1 MKHSIV
7 GGHLTVWNTGLILY
21 NLIIA
26 GFDCS
31 EASVKTYGY
40 DCSVIVKK
48 KTAILPELG
57 YDYGDIEKL
66 SHFFPFDARQ
76 GFNGQILELNW

>member
-1 MKHSIV
+1 MKLLEVIYHYGIQ
-7 GGHLTVWNTGLILY
+7 GLLLY

-31 EASVKTYGY
+31 EASVKTYNY
-40 DCSVIVKK
+40 NCSVIVKK
-48 KTAILPELG
+48 KPATLPKLR
-57 YDYGDIEKL
+57 YDTGDIERL
-66 SHFFPFDARQ
+66 SQFFPFDARQ